1 MTTAIII
8 TFCSLLLI
16 AYVFNL
22 TATKTKIP
30 SVLLLLL
37 LGWVIK
43 ELTVFL
49 AIPVPMLTPILPV
62 LATIGLILMVLE
74 GALELELNASK
85 VTLIT
90 KSFLG
95 ALLPMIALS
104 LIICYAFQYLG
115 HYSFKDSLINAIPFC
130 IISSAIAIPSIRGLN
145 SLNREFVIY
154 ESSFSDII
162 GIVFFNF
169 IMRNEVIDATAF
181 GFFGLQLVII
191 IFVSFVATVGLSFL
205 LSKIDHHVKFLPI
218 ILLVILI
225 YTVLKEYHLPALIF
239 ILLFGL
245 ALSNLEELKRF
256 KWIQIFGPEGLKK
269 EIVKFRDLTME
280 GAFLIRA
287 LFFILFG
294 YLLETSEVLNSDTL
308 ILSVSIV
315 ILIILIRIIQLK
327 ISGLP
332 IFPLL
337 FVAPRGLI
345 TILLFI
351 SIGADHLIPFVNQS
365 VIIQVIILTTII
377 MSLGLIATPKSQKA
391 EKKPIKET

>member
-1 MTTAIII
+1 MTSAIII

-22 TATKTKIP
+22 TASKTKIP

-43 ELTVFL
+43 EMTVFL
-49 AIPVPMLTPILPV
+49 AIPIPKLTPILPV

-85 VTLIT
+85 IKLIK
-90 KSFLG
+90 KSFWG
-95 ALLPMIALS
+95 ALIPLIVVS
-104 LIICYAFQYLG
+104 LIISYVFQYLG
-115 HYSFKDSLINAIPFC
+115 HYSFKDALINAIPFS
-130 IISSAIAIPSIRGLN
+130 IISSAIAIPSIRGLKTM
-145 SLNREFVIY
+145 NREFIIY
-154 ESSFSDII
+154 ESSFSDIL
-162 GIVFFNF
+162 GIIFFNF
-169 IMRNEVIDATAF
+169 IMRNEVINTMSFA
-181 GFFGLQLVII
+181 FFGLQLII
-191 IFVSFVATVGLSFL
+191 ILLVSFVATVGLSFL

-218 ILLVILI
+218 ILLVILF
-225 YTVLKEYHLPALIF
+225 YTVLKDYHLPALIF

-245 ALSNLEELKRF
+245 ALSNIEALKQF

-294 YLLETSEVLNSDTL
+294 YLLETSEILNSDTL
-308 ILSVSIV
+308 VWSIGIV
-315 ILIILIRIIQLK
+315 FFIFLIRAIQLK
-327 ISGLP
+327 LSGLP

-351 SIGADHLIPFVNQS
+351 SIGSEHVIPFVNQS
-365 VIIQVIILTTII
+365 LIIQVIIFTTVM
-377 MSLGLIATPKSQKA
+377 MSLGLIATPKS
-391 EKKPIKET
+391 EKEAKKVVS